1 MLGCNVQDI
10 PDGLVEV
17 GFSAADIGDMLGDV
31 LFRYGKQFDAIE
43 FMCGDNAYVN
53 GALCD
58 LIEAYLSRCD
68 ILRCVPLVGCASHR
82 LNLAV
87 QKLYAEDTQYYTV
100 VQNVT
105 ELMIDLRKQ
114 KNRLLLFGVTTLS
127 PILACVTR
135 WGSTLLMC
143 RRAEALLPLL
153 CRAGFGSITMAKV
166 EAVRGNEGKL
176 AELVKKLKN
185 CESVSKFLQQQ
196 DSGVVTLRR
205 TRVLFDGLIRD
216 DACLNSHLARSAPV
230 VHNPSFEAAII
241 KIQRGEESKLTA
253 DERHSVAHFLLT
265 EQPHEDRGSIT
276 SDDEGEEEETSYAVS
291 LIEEDDEKVRKKQ
304 KIIAS
309 RYKSTLH
316 VSPTSNICE
325 RAFSRAK
332 LIMTPQRRSMDPS
345 TLDGLMFLRYNS
357 DMWKDIDV
365 EYILRDLKAVADAAL
380 VARRSAASNSS
391 PFSPISLESETL

>member
-1 MLGCNVQDI
+1 M
-10 PDGLVEV
+10 
-17 GFSAADIGDMLGDV
+17 
-31 LFRYGKQFDAIE
+31 
-43 FMCGDNAYVN
+43 
-53 GALCD
+53 
-58 LIEAYLSRCD
+58 
-68 ILRCVPLVGCASHR
+68 
-82 LNLAV
+82 
-87 QKLYAEDTQYYTV
+87 
-100 VQNVT
+100 
-105 ELMIDLRKQ
+105 
-114 KNRLLLFGVTTLS
+114 
-127 PILACVTR
+127 
-135 WGSTLLMC
+135 
-143 RRAEALLPLL
+143 
-153 CRAGFGSITMAKV
+153 
-166 EAVRGNEGKL
+166 
-176 AELVKKLKN
+176 
-185 CESVSKFLQQQ
+185 
-196 DSGVVTLRR
+196 
-205 TRVLFDGLIRD
+205 FDGLIRD

-304 KIIAS
+304 KVIAS

-380 VARRSAASNSS
+380 AARRSAASNSS